1 MVRVL
6 KTDSNF
12 QVGHASRPRQRL
24 ALNSPLGLLG
34 PRQVGKSTWA
44 QTIAQE
50 AAGAAERLDYLDL
63 ENPADQSKLED
74 AGAYLRARGP
84 AGRDR

>member
-12 QVGHASRPRQRL
+12 QVGHASRQRL

-63 ENPADQSKLED
+63 ENPADQAKLED
-74 AGAYLRARGP
+74 AGTYLRARGP